1 MKLSAVDLSP
11 VPRDGTAADAFENT
25 VETARQAEELG
36 FERVWV
42 AEHHGRAERLAGV
55 SPEVLL
61 GHLAAET
68 EEIRI
73 GSGAVLLNHY
83 QPYKVA
89 EEFGVL
95 DGLAPGR
102 VDAGLGRANGSP
114 AVDRALGTS
123 RRVENPDEDHKE
135 KIRAVLAHLHD
146 DFPESHPYADLAV
159 PRSDADAP
167 VPWVLGSS
175 TGSATIAGELG
186 LRFCFAA
193 FIRPDVATRAFDTYR
208 EAFAESEA
216 DLPGGIDEPQ
226 GIVTVNAV
234 CAETDHEAARQRAV
248 AEATFRRIQRG
259 HSGPTPTVEEAI
271 AELGGVPEP
280 TPETLDE
287 GEWPRAISGS
297 PETLAGLLD
306 QLADRVDVDE
316 VMIQHATADHET
328 ALRSHELLADGVG
341 LSPET

>member
-1 MKLSAVDLSP
+1 VKLSAVDLSP
-11 VPRDGTAADAFENT
+11 VPRTGTAADAFENS
-25 VETARQAEELG
+25 VEIAQQAEELG

-42 AEHHGRAERLAGV
+42 AEHHGRGERLAGV

-68 EEIRI
+68 EEIRL

-83 QPYKVA
+83 QPFKVA
-89 EEFGVL
+89 EQFGVL

-114 AVDRALGTS
+114 AADRALGTS
-123 RRVENPDEDHKE
+123 RRVETPDEDHKE
-135 KIRAVLAHLHD
+135 KIRAVLAHLYD
-146 DFPESHPYADLAV
+146 DYPESHPYADLSV
-159 PRSDADAP
+159 PRSGAAAP

-193 FIRPDVATRAFDTYR
+193 FIRPDFATRAFDAYR
-208 EAFAESEA
+208 GAFAESES
-216 DLPGGIDEPQ
+216 DLPGGIDEPE
-226 GIVTVNAV
+226 GVVALNAV
-234 CAETDHEAARQRAV
+234 CAETDEEAARQRAV

-259 HSGPTPTVEEAI
+259 QSGPTPTVEEAI
-271 AELGGVPEP
+271 TELGGVPEP
-280 TPETLDE
+280 TPETLDDD
-287 GEWPRAISGS
+287 EWPRAISGS
-297 PETLAGLLD
+297 PETLAGLLE
-306 QLADRVDVDE
+306 QLSERVGVDE
-316 VMIQHATADHET
+316 LMIQHATADHET

-341 LSPET
+341 LSSET